1 MKINYRH
8 LLTDFLFILDTEYAE
23 KKRKLDEINRKRL
36 QELKKTQLL
45 VMKHHPDIEYNE
57 DLLLNDEN
65 DSILAQENPTLIGML
80 FSLHGMYIVA
90 SFLVFLG
97 INYALDLS
105 ESSSL
110 KRRKV
115 HD

>member
-1 MKINYRH
+1 MIE
-8 LLTDFLFILDTEYAE
+8 TEYAE

-36 QELKKTQLL
+36 QELKKNQLL

-65 DSILAQENPTLIGML
+65 DSILTQENPTLLGML

-90 SFLVFLG
+90 SFLLFLG

-105 ESSSL
+105 EGSGS

-115 HD
+115 HSQ